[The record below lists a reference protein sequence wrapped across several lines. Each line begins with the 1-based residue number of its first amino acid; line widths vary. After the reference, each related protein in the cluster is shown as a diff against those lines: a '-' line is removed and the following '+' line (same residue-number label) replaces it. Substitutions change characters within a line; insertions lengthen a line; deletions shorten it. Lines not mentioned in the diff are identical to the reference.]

1 MISKVTLFKN
11 SNLSYFAIKKEKN
24 MIVENIEKY
33 LEGFEHV
40 TFNNVQR
47 IKIDLNTTIKL
58 SINQEYQEM
67 RINKKDSFCYC
78 KIEMIE
84 SEIDTTKNSIYYFFI
99 NKINWLGVE
108 TIQLELMLD
117 SLNTF
122 QELDIDPTTNIQRQH
137 KDRFVKALKEM
148 PLLSFNLPTTAVL
161 TDREYIT
168 IYEMDG
174 EVEEYYATIF
184 IDEWMPH
191 EEGSPIWQT
200 DRYYIETDELADLE
214 DKTLLFRQ
222 LPKGKTI
229 KIEADYIH
237 ILPNYYLGTMN
248 KAFNLEASTINLR
261 KIDKIQEDFNPVLFN
276 VSKKEINDDTDKNG
290 KNWYLIYRNEK
301 DVKPND
307 YENPV
312 NCFLVNDEKIQV
324 AFQAQQVTNKQL
336 RANNLEENVLYKI
349 EKDLNTNITAFNDSY
364 GNNLSDFST
373 LYLYRIGNEIY
384 WYALDTN
391 FVLRYWT
398 GIKTDYIEIIP
409 NASSVNVVFAKKK
422 VKPQSQDNNTTAW
435 NEVKFY
441 LNQLE
446 SSSSYLLSS
455 IKDIDKTDAKI
466 IKIIKLPFSPLPLTY
481 NSQNYLLV
489 GDEWK
494 IYNETNTFTAL
505 QLKDLNTKF
514 SKEITSSNF
523 NPLTG
528 MWIELPIYTKNKN
541 IKYESKLLSSQFYY
555 NKFVY
560 DSFVKPFYLE
570 NIKLEDY
577 QTSSAN
583 KFEFITSTTISSKFM
598 FRFNISYQLQNE
610 DFANIIPVSRNNEI
624 TLYNSAYINY
634 IRNGYNYDRQK
645 QTQNAVVGSIAGTG
659 GSLASLGI
667 GLAMHN
673 PLMAAFGAV
682 GAVTSLVSNISNYIS
697 NEREIEQ
704 KLTQTK
710 NQSISVQGSDD
721 IDLLTAYSNNK
732 PHQIEYSVSSELK
745 DMIFNLFHYCGY
757 KENKIGIP
765 NLNTR
770 MWFNFIQCDLV
781 LRSFALSSNE
791 EVQKDIID
799 KFKAGVTKYHYTDNT
814 WDFKQEKE
822 NAERRLQIIYENKI

>member
-1 MISKVTLFKN
+1 MISRVTLFKN
-11 SNLSYFAIKKEKN
+11 SSSNYFAIKKEKN
-24 MIVENIEKY
+24 MIVEKIEKY
-33 LEGFEHV
+33 LESFEHV

-84 SEIDTTKNSIYYFFI
+84 SDIDTTKNSIYYFFI

-122 QELDIDPTTNIQRQH
+122 QDLDIDPTTNIQRQH
-137 KDRFVKALKEM
+137 KDRFVKAIKKL
-148 PLLSFNLPTTAVL
+148 PLLSLSLPTTAVL
-161 TDREYIT
+161 EDRQYYT

-174 EVEEYYATIF
+174 EVEEYYATIYV
-184 IDEWMPH
+184 DEWMTH

-200 DRYYIETDELADLE
+200 DNYRIEIDELADLE
-214 DKTLLFRQ
+214 DKKLIFRS
-222 LPKGKTI
+222 LSKGKTI
-229 KIEADYIH
+229 KVEGDSIQIT
-237 ILPNYYLGTMN
+237 PNFYLGTMN
-248 KAFNLEASTINLR
+248 EDLNFEASTINLR

-301 DVKPND
+301 DVKPDD

-312 NCFLVNDEKIQV
+312 NCFLVNDEKVQV
-324 AFQAQQVTNKQL
+324 AFQSQQVTNKQL
-336 RANNLEENVLYKI
+336 RADNLEENTLYKI
-349 EKDLNTNITAFNDSY
+349 EKDLNINITSFKDSY
-364 GNNLSDFST
+364 GNDLGDFSD
-373 LYLYRIGNEIY
+373 LYFYRIDNEIY
-384 WYALDTN
+384 WYATDTN

-398 GIKTDYIEIIP
+398 GIKCSYIEIIP

-422 VKPQSQDNNTTAW
+422 VKPQSQDNDTSAW
-435 NEVKFY
+435 TEIKFY

-455 IKDIDKTDAKI
+455 IKDIEKTDSKI
-466 IKIIKLPFSPLPLTY
+466 IKIIKLPFAPLPLNY

-489 GDEWK
+489 SDEWK
-494 IYNETNTFTAL
+494 IYDETNTFTAL

-523 NPLTG
+523 NPLSKLWTT
-528 MWIELPIYTKNKN
+528 LPTYTNNKS
-541 IKYESKLLSSQFYY
+541 IGYESKLFSSQFYY

-577 QTSSAN
+577 TTSN
-583 KFEFITSTTISSKFM
+583 EHKFEFITSTTISSKFM
-598 FRFNISYQLQNE
+598 FKFNISYQLQNE

-645 QTQNAVVGSIAGTG
+645 QTQNAVVGSIAGVG

-667 GLAMHN
+667 GLAMQN
-673 PLMAAFGAV
+673 PLMVIGGAIGAV
-682 GAVTSLVSNISNYIS
+682 GSLVSNISSYIS

-732 PHQIEYSVSSELK
+732 PHQIEYSVSDELK
-745 DMIFNLFHYCGY
+745 NMIFNLFHYCGY

-765 NLNTR
+765 NLDSR

-822 NAERRLQIIYENKI
+822 NAERRLQVIYEN

>member
-1 MISKVTLFKN
+1 MISKVTLYKN
-11 SNLSYFAIKKEKN
+11 SNSNYFAIKKEKN
-24 MIVENIEKY
+24 MIVEKIEKY
-33 LEGFEHV
+33 LESFEHV

-84 SEIDTTKNSIYYFFI
+84 SDIDTTKNSIYYFFI

-137 KDRFVKALKEM
+137 KDRFVKAIKKL
-148 PLLSFNLPTTAVL
+148 PLLSLSLPTTAVL
-161 TDREYIT
+161 EDRQYYT

-174 EVEEYYATIF
+174 EVEEYYATIYV
-184 IDEWMPH
+184 DEWMTH

-200 DRYYIETDELADLE
+200 DNYRIEIDELADLE
-214 DKTLLFRQ
+214 DKKLIFRS
-222 LPKGKTI
+222 LSKGKTI
-229 KIEADYIH
+229 KVEGDSIQIT
-237 ILPNYYLGTMN
+237 PNFYLGTMN
-248 KAFNLEASTINLR
+248 EAFNLEASTINLR

-301 DVKPND
+301 AVSPDD

-324 AFQAQQVTNKQL
+324 QFVTEKVIKKQIVARNL
-336 RANNLEENVLYKI
+336 REDTLYKI
-349 EKDLNTNITAFNDSY
+349 LFTTGAYNAVDSY
-364 GNNLSDFST
+364 GNQIGAFGQYT
-373 LYLYRIGNEIY
+373 YLYRIGNQIY
-384 WYALDTN
+384 YYFISESTIGSP
-391 FVLRYWT
+391 WT
-398 GIKTDYIEIIP
+398 GIKTDYIELKAVDESIT
-409 NASSVNVVFAKKK
+409 SLNVATKTNPKTK
-422 VKPQSQDNNTTAW
+422 DDGTGW
-435 NEVKFY
+435 NEEKLYFD
-441 LNQLE
+441 N
-446 SSSSYLLSS
+446 SPSYILSS
-455 IKDIDKTDAKI
+455 IKDIDKTDSKI
-466 IKIIKLPFSPLPLTY
+466 IKIIKLPFAPLPLNYDT
-481 NSQNYLLV
+481 NNYLLI
-489 GDEWK
+489 GDEWGL
-494 IYNETNTFTAL
+494 YQEANVFTAL
-505 QLKDLNTKF
+505 KLRDLNTKF
-514 SKEITSSNF
+514 SKEITSSIF
-523 NPLTG
+523 NPLSKLWTT
-528 MWIELPIYTKNKN
+528 LPTYTNNKS
-541 IKYESKLLSSQFYY
+541 IGYESKLFSSQFYY

-577 QTSSAN
+577 TTSN
-583 KFEFITSTTISSKFM
+583 EHKFEFITSTTISSKFM
-598 FRFNISYQLQNE
+598 FKFNISYQLQNE

-624 TLYNSAYINY
+624 VLYNSAYINY

-667 GLAMHN
+667 GLALQN
-673 PLMAAFGAV
+673 PLMVIGGAIGAV
-682 GAVTSLVSNISNYIS
+682 GSLVSNISTYIS

-732 PHQIEYSVSSELK
+732 PHQIEYSVSDELK
-745 DMIFNLFHYCGY
+745 NMIFNLFHYCGY

-765 NLNTR
+765 NLDSR

-799 KFKAGVTKYHYTDNT
+799 KFKAGVTKYHYTDNA

-822 NAERRLQIIYENKI
+822 NAERRLQVIYENEI

>member
-47 IKIDLNTTIKL
+47 IKIDLNTTVKL

-324 AFQAQQVTNKQL
+324 QFVTETIIKQQIT
-336 RANNLEENVLYKI
+336 ANNLRENTLYRYNGI
-349 EKDLNTNITAFNDSY
+349 YSGITITDSH
-364 GNNLSDFST
+364 GNNIPPFT
-373 LYLYRIGNEIY
+373 FNYFYRVGKQIFYYFIY
-384 WYALDTN
+384 TGEETTPPFTN
-391 FVLRYWT
+391 NGIITDYFVLKTSSAKYIMVDTITNPT
-398 GIKTDYIEIIP
+398 GPY
-409 NASSVNVVFAKKK
+409 NSSTTWHSEKLYF
-422 VKPQSQDNNTTAW
+422 DN
-435 NEVKFY
+435 
-441 LNQLE
+441 
-446 SSSSYLLSS
+446 SPSYLLSS
-455 IKDIDKTDAKI
+455 INDINKTDSKI
-466 IKIIKLPFSPLPLTY
+466 IKIIKLPFAPLPLNYDT
-481 NSQNYLLV
+481 NNYLLI
-489 GDEWK
+489 DDKWEL
-494 IYNETNTFTAL
+494 YQEANAFTAL
-505 QLKDLNTKF
+505 KLRDLNTKF

-523 NPLTG
+523 NPLTE

-577 QTSSAN
+577 QISSAN

-634 IRNGYNYDRQK
+634 IRNGYNYDKQK

-667 GLAMHN
+667 GLAMQN
-673 PLMAAFGAV
+673 PLMTAFGAV

>member
-1 MISKVTLFKN
+1 MISRVTLFKN
-11 SNLSYFAIKKEKN
+11 SSSNYFAIKKEKN
-24 MIVENIEKY
+24 MIVEKIEKY
-33 LEGFEHV
+33 LESFEHV

-84 SEIDTTKNSIYYFFI
+84 NEIDTTKNPIYYFFI

-137 KDRFVKALKEM
+137 KDRFVKAIKKL
-148 PLLSFNLPTTAVL
+148 PLISLSLPTTAVL
-161 TDREYIT
+161 EDRQYYT

-174 EVEEYYATIF
+174 EVEEYYATIYV
-184 IDEWMPH
+184 DEWMQH

-200 DRYYIETDELADLE
+200 DRYMIADDELADLE
-214 DKTLLFRQ
+214 DKKLIFRS
-222 LPKGKTI
+222 LSKGKTI
-229 KIEADYIH
+229 KVEGDSIQIT
-237 ILPNYYLGTMN
+237 PSFYLGTMN
-248 KAFNLEASTINLR
+248 EDLNFEASTINLR

-301 DVKPND
+301 DVKPDD

-312 NCFLVNDEKIQV
+312 NCFLVNDERVNV
-324 AFQAQQVTNKQL
+324 AFSGTILEGKQIT
-336 RANNLEENVLYKI
+336 ANNLQNNTLYRFTKTKNAWVDYFYYDSNVEGQQLNGNPYFYFYKVNNQIFLYFI
-349 EKDLNTNITAFNDSY
+349 SQAGGI
-364 GNNLSDFST
+364 SDFT
-373 LYLYRIGNEIY
+373 GVIVDNI
-384 WYALDTN
+384 N
-391 FVLRYWT
+391 FVSLSGSSSDTITLDIRVKPHSRDIGDVWT
-398 GIKTDYIEIIP
+398 ELKLY
-409 NASSVNVVFAKKK
+409 FAKY
-422 VKPQSQDNNTTAW
+422 PAH
-435 NEVKFY
+435 
-441 LNQLE
+441 
-446 SSSSYLLSS
+446 LLSS
-455 IKDIDKTDAKI
+455 INDIDKTDAKI
-466 IKIIKLPFSPLPLTY
+466 IKIIKLPFAPLPLNYDT
-481 NSQNYLLV
+481 NNYLLIS
-489 GDEWK
+489 DEWEL
-494 IYNETNTFTAL
+494 YQEANAFTAL
-505 QLKDLNTKF
+505 KLKDLNTKF

-523 NPLTG
+523 NPLSKL
-528 MWIELPIYTKNKN
+528 WNVLPIYTNNKN
-541 IKYESKLLSSQFYY
+541 IVYESKLFSSQFYY

-577 QTSSAN
+577 TTSN
-583 KFEFITSTTISSKFM
+583 EHKFEFITSTTISSKFM
-598 FRFNISYQLQNE
+598 FKFNISYQLQNE

-634 IRNGYNYDRQK
+634 IRNGYNYDKQK
-645 QTQNAVVGSIAGTG
+645 QAQNAVVGSIAGTG

-667 GLAMHN
+667 GLAMQN
-673 PLMAAFGAV
+673 PLMVIGGAIGAV
-682 GAVTSLVSNISNYIS
+682 GSLVSNISTYIS

-732 PHQIEYSVSSELK
+732 PHQIEYSVSDELK
-745 DMIFNLFHYCGY
+745 NMIFNLFHYCGY

-765 NLNTR
+765 SFNSR
-770 MWFNFIQCDLV
+770 MWFNFVQCDLV

-822 NAERRLQIIYENKI
+822 NAERRLQVIYEN